1 MKAIEISQKDT
12 FLALIHKFFKLR
24 SRLFVILHMIM
35 IFLLMSSCGSKK
47 EDQKDTS
54 QVLDMT
60 PTQVFGLGR
69 IEPELKILNLTS
81 ETSGVVTQI
90 YFQPGDIVPQGL
102 TIVELSNAIE
112 KARVE
117 QAAARIQTQFSQ
129 IKAAKA
135 ALAAL
140 KIKTENAKLTFER
153 AKKLYEQDAETK
165 FNYDLAKTEYESLL
179 EEIKRLEAGVI
190 AAQNLLKQYQADQ
203 KLAQAELNRKFITAL
218 TDGQLLSL
226 DITLGSLI
234 SPEKPFGTFAP
245 QSPLTAWCEI
255 DELFAS
261 EVSAGQKAYVRYLGT
276 TDALAWGKVTFAGP
290 YLRKKSIFSDE
301 VGDLEDRRVREVR
314 ITLEPD
320 ASLLFGSRIECV
332 ILLKE

>member
-1 MKAIEISQKDT
+1 MKTTQNHSLCSAIHQ
-12 FLALIHKFFKLR
+12 FFESR
-24 SRLFVILHMIM
+24 SRFFVMLNMLMILS
-35 IFLLMSSCGSKK
+35 FLTGCGSKK
-47 EDQKDTS
+47 EDQKDTAA
-54 QVLDMT
+54 VLDMT

-69 IEPELKILNLTS
+69 VEPELKILNLTS
-81 ETSGVVTQI
+81 ETSGLVTKI
-90 YFQPGDIVPQGL
+90 YFQPGDIISQGQ

-117 QAAARIQTQFSQ
+117 QAVARIQTQFSQ
-129 IKAAKA
+129 IRAAKA
-135 ALAAL
+135 ALAST
-140 KIKTENAKLTFER
+140 KIKTENVKLTFER
-153 AKKLYEQDAETK
+153 SKKLYEQDAEAK
-165 FNYDLAKTEYESLL
+165 FNFDLAKTEYESHL
-179 EEIKRLEAGVI
+179 EEINRLEAGVI
-190 AAQNLLKQYQADQ
+190 AAQQLLKEYQADQ

-234 SPEKPFGTFAP
+234 TPENPFGTFAP

-261 EVSAGQKAYVRYLGT
+261 KVRVGQKAYVRYLGT
-276 TDALAWGKVTFAGP
+276 TEALAWGKVSFAGP

-314 ITLEPD
+314 ITLAPD
-320 ASLLFGSRIECV
+320 SNLLFGSRVECV
-332 ILLKE
+332 IVLKE

>member
-1 MKAIEISQKDT
+1 MKTTRNDSFCPAIHQ
-12 FLALIHKFFKLR
+12 FFKSR
-24 SRLFVILHMIM
+24 SRFFVFLHLMMILS
-35 IFLLMSSCGSKK
+35 FLTGCGSKK

-54 QVLDMT
+54 PVLDMT

-69 IEPELKILNLTS
+69 VEPELKILNLTS
-81 ETSGVVTQI
+81 ETSGVITQI
-90 YFQPGDIVPQGL
+90 YFQPGDIISRGQ

-117 QAAARIQTQFSQ
+117 QAAARMQTQFSQ
-129 IKAAKA
+129 IKAAQA
-135 ALAAL
+135 ALAAT
-140 KIKTENAKLTFER
+140 KIKTENTKLTFER
-153 AKKLYEQDAETK
+153 SKKLYEQDAEAK
-165 FNYDLAKTEYESLL
+165 FNFDLAKTEYESHL

-190 AAQNLLKQYQADQ
+190 AAQHLLKQYQVDQ

-234 SPEKPFGTFAP
+234 SPENPFGTFAP

-261 EVSAGQKAYVRYLGT
+261 KVRVGQKAYVRYLGT
-276 TDALAWGKVTFAGP
+276 IDALAWGKVSFAGP

-314 ITLEPD
+314 ITLAPD
-320 ASLLFGSRIECV
+320 SNLLFGSRVECV
-332 ILLKE
+332 IVLKE